1 MYKSFRQH
9 LKISLIILRIR
20 EIQFY
25 TIIAEDRKAVPKA
38 EKSHVSLRGNFAIF
52 FFIKYAACQH
62 VSC

>member
-1 MYKSFRQH
+1 MFFLNWQKMYKSFRQH

-25 TIIAEDRKAVPKA
+25 TIIAEDRKTVPKA

-52 FFIKYAACQH
+52 FFF
-62 VSC
+62 S